1 MEVAM
6 QRLFSFVTLFVMT
19 LLCVSLVVAE
29 DEKPIN
35 KPDVLG
41 EETIYTTKRLASYD
55 TVIIRDFD
63 ISNPQL
69 ENIDNDEK
77 AELEPVMGSIPKVMS
92 SHFVTEMKKM
102 KKFKNVLANSDGK
115 DTAVILEG
123 KITKLSGGHG
133 AAKFF
138 LGWMAPQSAKTHIE
152 VTGRLIDA
160 KTGKELAVFSDVKAG
175 ATGAAMGYI
184 KEVLINLSGD
194 LGENL
199 AEFVEKMY

>member
-1 MEVAM
+1 MK
-6 QRLFSFVTLFVMT
+6 RIL
-19 LLCVSLVVAE
+19 LLCAVVLFLLPTSLLCAA
-29 DEKPIN
+29 DEKPIP

-41 EETIYTTKRLASYD
+41 EETIYTTKNLSSYD
-55 TVIIRDFD
+55 TVIIKDFD
-63 ISNPQL
+63 ISKPEL
-69 ENIDNDEK
+69 ENIDDDEK

-92 SHFVTEMKKM
+92 AHFVTEMKKM
-102 KKFKNVLANSDGK
+102 KKFKNVLSNSDK
-115 DTAVILEG
+115 TANAVILEG

-138 LGWMAPQSAKTHIE
+138 LGFMAPQSAKTHLE

-160 KTGKELAVFSDVKAG
+160 KTGKELATFSDVKAG

-184 KEVLINLSGD
+184 KEVLINLAGD

-199 AEFVEKMY
+199 AEFVGKMY